1 MTLPQ
6 AAGSRRTRWPGM
18 NAHVPWQEQDIVI
31 PEPNWMN
38 SRWRQVMLV
47 MVALNIPVM
56 IYGVMLILKAAA
68 KPGISALIGD
78 NYMNPVLWTSGA
90 VIAGHFILLIGAV
103 GLLINKEWATEGIKI
118 GAGIVFVFQS
128 FAIAIAIAF
137 WIGMIFK
144 IGQGRQMDPE
154 TELPIV
160 MSSTELKKL
169 TINTFLPPRLFATTW
184 LSIGQIITLMV
195 AIEKDK
201 KDK

>member
-1 MTLPQ
+1 
-6 AAGSRRTRWPGM
+6 M

-31 PEPNWMN
+31 PEPTWMN
-38 SRWRQVMLV
+38 SRWRQVMLI

-56 IYGVMLILKAAA
+56 IYGVILIFKAAA

-78 NYMNPVLWTSGA
+78 NYANPVLWISGA
-90 VIAGHFILLIGAV
+90 VVAGHLILLIGAV
-103 GLLINKEWATEGIKI
+103 GLLINKEWAIEGIKM

-154 TELPIV
+154 TEEPIV
-160 MSSTELKKL
+160 MSSKELKKL